1 MKATIQGAAQT
12 MRYIKDAGDIVS
24 EDIAEMARRLNHPKG
39 RKGYRARDLHS
50 RIGIH
55 GYPAETITISLGSAT
70 NSNNIVVL
78 HDIRA
83 VRISVTYDGD
93 IVVRIPGSDIDNLPE
108 SIKHAIEGKTIGE
121 IIDLTNTSM
130 MDMSKSVIKSYYT
143 QNGDRAYTSFYL
155 NGCVSRYDAEV
166 FSKMIRPDKG

>member
-12 MRYIKDAGDIVS
+12 MRYIKGAGDIVAD
-24 EDIAEMARRLNHPKG
+24 DIAEMARRLNHPKG
-39 RKGYRARDLHS
+39 RKGYRSRELHS

-55 GYPAETITISLGSAT
+55 GYPAETITISLGAAT

-78 HDIRA
+78 HDIRT

-93 IVVRIPGSDIDNLPE
+93 IVVRIPGSEIDEMPE
-108 SIKHAIEGKTIGE
+108 SIKHAIVGKTIGE

-130 MDMSKSVIKSYYT
+130 NDMGESIIKSFYT

-155 NGCVSRYDAEV
+155 NGCVSKYDAEV
-166 FSKMIRPDKG
+166 FSEMIKPEKR